1 MVEERLPPD
10 VADQYKQAADMW
22 NQLRREF
29 LYAGEKLEAAELSR
43 PRAHLLWR
51 AFWGCHQRFFRSMCM
66 AAKVRSSTLAT
77 AVLAGASH
85 VQCELQ

>member
-1 MVEERLPPD
+1 MAGAEFAVVEEHLPAD
-10 VADQYKQAADMW
+10 VAEQYKQAADMW

-29 LYAGEKLEAAELSR
+29 LYAAEKLEADGMSR

-66 AAKVRSSTLAT
+66 AAKVRCS
-77 AVLAGASH
+77 ASRTF
-85 VQCELQ
+85 